1 MGFSPY
7 TAHYIITNSLYLYK
21 PFHSFLCLG
30 WLFALQPSF
39 MTLSPYTATHAI
51 GSLRVPLRGVTHSFE
66 QYHISCISSIRAI
79 DTGDC

>member
-21 PFHSFLCLG
+21 PFHSLTCLG

-39 MTLSPYTATHAI
+39 MTLLPYTATHAI
-51 GSLRVPLRGVTHSFE
+51 GSLRVPLRGVTHSLD
-66 QYHISCISSIRAI
+66 ISRLRDAH
-79 DTGDC
+79 DTIAVGQQG